1 MNNMLL
7 DPPRAEPPVQHEVP
21 IPVDASVAADT
32 SIPGGEGA
40 SSIAAKSAAK
50 QEGTRWPLGAHVTI
64 GAVALFLLAMLA
76 IVTLFSIPS
85 ASLFTFDGA
94 VALGILVLSLAL
106 SVLLTVANRR
116 QSA

>member
-1 MNNMLL
+1 MNNTLL

-32 SIPGGEGA
+32 STRSGEGA
-40 SSIAAKSAAK
+40 SSGAAK
-50 QEGTRWPLGAHVTI
+50 QEGKRWPLGAHVTI

-76 IVTLFSIPS
+76 IVTLFSVPS

-94 VALGILVLSLAL
+94 IALGILVLSLAL
-106 SVLLTVANRR
+106 SVLLAVANRR